1 MKSNE
6 AASSQFQGTAKILVV
21 LTSVLFFAALP
32 ALGQETTRFENLKVL
47 DPDISPEQLGDA
59 MLKNLRGLGLPRRQ
73 REGCLYCHVGR
84 MDVPVAEWNFASDEK
99 DTKIKARMMM
109 RMVKEINEHHL
120 QELDDRIDSSFEV
133 DCHTCHK
140 GRSDPRP
147 LPVVLRSVYG
157 EEGIDG
163 VVKKYRVL
171 RTLYEDAGAYD
182 FRPAVLTSLAHEFAA
197 VGSWAD
203 AITLATTN
211 EAANPDAISTS
222 QARFTIQVAEVVY
235 VDGVSEA
242 LRFYDDKR
250 SGEANDVVDF
260 TILDDIGWG
269 LYRRDRVADAML
281 VFAKN
286 RNLYADEYIANE
298 SMGDALWFS
307 GNESAGF
314 AIFEEWVGENP
325 DHEMGRRR
333 LLNMRDELA
342 Q

>member
-1 MKSNE
+1 METQCGDASIRVLIADDDEHILECYRE
-6 AASSQFQGTAKILVV
+6 AFT
-21 LTSVLFFAALP
+21 
-32 ALGQETTRFENLKVL
+32 ETESTREIRVL
-47 DPDISPEQLGDA
+47 DALS
-59 MLKNLRGLGLPRRQ
+59 
-73 REGCLYCHVGR
+73 
-84 MDVPVAEWNFASDEK
+84 AELF
-99 DTKIKARMMM
+99 
-109 RMVKEINEHHL
+109 EINTAPEAEPKF
-120 QELDDRIDSSFEV
+120 EL
-133 DCHTCHK
+133 T
-140 GRSDPRP
+140 
-147 LPVVLRSVYG
+147 
-157 EEGIDG
+157 
-163 VVKKYRVL
+163 
-171 RTLYEDAGAYD
+171 
-182 FRPAVLTSLAHEFAA
+182 AVSQ
-197 VGSWAD
+197 GAD